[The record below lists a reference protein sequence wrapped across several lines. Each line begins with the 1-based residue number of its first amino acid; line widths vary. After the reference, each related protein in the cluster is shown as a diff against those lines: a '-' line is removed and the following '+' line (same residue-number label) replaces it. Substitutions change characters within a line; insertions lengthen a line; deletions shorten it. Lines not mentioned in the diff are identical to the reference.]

1 MELAHRSD
9 QELLSDVTKLV
20 GSHRDITTK
29 LVMCLAEIEE
39 RRLHLQAGF
48 SSMFEFCVKKL
59 GLGEGEAFRRI
70 VAARL
75 ARRFPVVYSLLASGA
90 VHLSSLELLSKRL
103 TEENHAELLEAVSG
117 KSKREVE
124 ALLAT
129 RFPRP
134 AVPSSIRSLPVSAVV
149 PGVGDSRSTPAFRLD
164 ATLGS
169 GGRAAE
175 PSENSH
181 AHVPARTRI
190 EQLSEAQFRVEFT
203 ASAELREK
211 LELCRDLM
219 SHSNPSRDLAL
230 VIERAV
236 DSLLVHLEKKRL
248 ARTKRP
254 RPEQVPRRSK
264 SGRIANAVRRQV
276 FERDGLRCTYVS
288 PDGRC
293 CEARAFLEL
302 DHADPRALGG
312 SDEAENL
319 RVRCRAHNQLWAEQV
334 FGLEHIESA
343 RHFRWKK
350 WGRPD
355 GGGRSTQP
363 EVPETKN
370 PETKNPET
378 KNPETKNPETKNPE
392 TNGASLGVLEK
403 VHLALRGMG
412 FRDAQ
417 ARRAVLQ
424 VRSAHDEPPPIE
436 QSLRE
441 ALFFATKK
449 SA

>member
-9 QELLSDVTKLV
+9 QELLSEITKLV
-20 GSHRDITTK
+20 GSHRDITAK
-29 LVMCLAEIEE
+29 LVLSLAEIEK

-48 SSMFEFCVKKL
+48 PSMFEFCVKKL

-75 ARRFPVVYSLLASGA
+75 ARRFPVVHSMLASGA

-103 TEENHAELLEAVSG
+103 TEENHVELLETASG

-124 ALLAT
+124 ALLAA
-129 RFPRP
+129 RFSRP
-134 AVPSSIRSLPVSAVV
+134 AVPSSIRILPDSETVA
-149 PGVGDSRSTPAFRLD
+149 GDACSTPEFML
-164 ATLGS
+164 
-169 GGRAAE
+169 E
-175 PSENSH
+175 PSEGSH
-181 AHVPARTRI
+181 THVPARARI
-190 EQLSEAQFRVEFT
+190 EQLSQARFRVEFT

-219 SHSNPSRDLAL
+219 SHSNPSRDLAA

-248 ARTKRP
+248 ARAKRP
-254 RPEQVPRRSK
+254 RPEPAARKSK
-264 SGRIANAVRRQV
+264 SSRITNAVRRRV
-276 FERDGLRCTYVS
+276 FERDGLRCTYLSV
-288 PDGRC
+288 DGRR

-319 RVRCRAHNQLWAEQV
+319 RVRCRAHNQLWAEQA
-334 FGLEHIESA
+334 FGLEQVERARNFRRKKSTRPCADGRSA
-343 RHFRWKK
+343 RAL
-350 WGRPD
+350 
-355 GGGRSTQP
+355 
-363 EVPETKN
+363 VPATTK
-370 PETKNPET
+370 PAAH
-378 KNPETKNPETKNPE
+378 
-392 TNGASLGVLEK
+392 GCSLGVLEK

-412 FRDAQ
+412 FGDAQ
-417 ARRAVLQ
+417 ARRAVAQ
-424 VRSAHDEPPPIE
+424 VRSAHDEPLPVE

-441 ALFFATKK
+441 ALFFATTR